1 MVTWLFPTMLS
12 AKTASC
18 SSFRSL
24 DTERRPDEE
33 GGGEVDLRRSCSVS
47 HSAAAPFAR
56 RRRFLSEDEEERRP
70 SPSPAPPS
78 ISPPP
83 RSRGRLVRASSQGEP
98 ENRYQMITSRSTA
111 RKTRVLTCRSLHF
124 AQEDLGRIGMTMTLT
139 SKKEVSLVAVT
150 FFLLVVT
157 LS

>member
-47 HSAAAPFAR
+47 HSAAAAAAPFAR

-83 RSRGRLVRASSQGEP
+83 RSTGRLVRASSPGEP
-98 ENRYQMITSRSTA
+98 ENRDQTITSRSTA
-111 RKTRVLTCRSLHF
+111 RKTRVLTCRSLHS
-124 AQEDLGRIGMTMTLT
+124 AQEDLGRIEMM
-139 SKKEVSLVAVT
+139 SR
-150 FFLLVVT
+150 
-157 LS
+157 